1 MSMLDELLVEEKI
14 LYLATIDDR
23 DSPHIV
29 PVWFMYKKNS
39 IFIGTNT
46 RTRKVQN
53 VTKNNKVSFCVDRG
67 IRAPDIR
74 GIMGKG
80 DAKLIHEKQKVK
92 ELAEKILL
100 RYFSSLENESAQE
113 LLSDTD
119 CIIKIIPEQ
128 MKYWHY

>member
-1 MSMLDELLVEEKI
+1 MSTLDELLVEEKI
-14 LYLATIDDR
+14 LHLATIDDK

-46 RTRKVQN
+46 RTRKAQN

-74 GIMGKG
+74 GVMVKG

-92 ELAEKILL
+92 ELEEEILL

-113 LLSDTD
+113 LLNDTD